1 MIAKRMVSTLNGV
14 LMALSAGMLHAAES
28 TPAGASKLTECPMP
42 VLPISAVKQE
52 MFGDV
57 TLWYQGNAQGR
68 VADTRIVKTSG
79 FRELDKAAIIS
90 LSRCRLPIPSEG
102 EALPSG
108 TTEYKF
114 GRPTRIDNASGV

>member
-1 MIAKRMVSTLNGV
+1 MSAKRMVSTLNGV

-28 TPAGASKLTECPMP
+28 TPAGSKLTECPMP
-42 VLPISAVKQE
+42 VLPIKAVKEE

-57 TLWYQGNAQGR
+57 TLRYQGNAQGR
-68 VADTRIVKTSG
+68 VGDIKIVKSSG
-79 FRELDKAAIIS
+79 FSELDKTAIIS
-90 LSRCRLPIPSEG
+90 LSRCKLPIPLEG

-114 GRPTRIDNASGV
+114 ARPTRIDNASGV